1 MADAA
6 AHPSSPSTVRSEDSV
21 QELTRLAGTFQKQ
34 SHGLWTRWSKRRF
47 LLQGGVLFW
56 SNRELTGDTVELR
69 DSAKVSFID
78 LSQTSVEVHG
88 YEVAGLVIV
97 KPSSR
102 SSWHTGDRHG
112 CVRHAAQLF
121 LRCWHGLSSVHGC
134 LQKHSEFARLS
145 LVRRVASERSWRD
158 EGLNLDTVAI
168 SELPAGAEAE
178 CSVCCEA
185 FDESGDSCG
194 IVRTACGHHF
204 HAACLH
210 RWTMVSSTC
219 PLCRTSLHV

>member
-1 MADAA
+1 
-6 AHPSSPSTVRSEDSV
+6 V

-34 SHGLWTRWSKRRF
+34 SHSLWTRWSKRRF
-47 LLQGGVLFW
+47 ILQGGVFFW
-56 SNRELTGDTVELR
+56 SKRELNGDTVELR

-78 LSQTSVEVHG
+78 LSQTSVEVRG
-88 YEVAGLVIV
+88 YGVAGLVIV

-112 CVRHAAQLF
+112 CVGTRRSIFFDVGTGYQQFMDAFKQ
-121 LRCWHGLSSVHGC
+121 
-134 LQKHSEFARLS
+134 HSEFARRS
-145 LVRRVASERSWRD
+145 LVRRVASEGSWR
-158 EGLNLDTVAI
+158 EAGLNLETVSL
-168 SELPAGAEAE
+168 SELPGGAEAE

-210 RWTMVSSTC
+210 KWTVVSNTC
-219 PLCRTSLHV
+219 PLCRTSLQV